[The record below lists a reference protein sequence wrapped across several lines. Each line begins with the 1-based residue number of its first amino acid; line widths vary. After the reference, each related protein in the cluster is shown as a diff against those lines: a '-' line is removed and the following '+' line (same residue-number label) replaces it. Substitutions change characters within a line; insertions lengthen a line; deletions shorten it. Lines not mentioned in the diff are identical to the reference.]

1 VTPDPP
7 FHRRL
12 AGRLGLLLL
21 LLLALQS
28 SITGLALHA
37 WLKARDLSRHKLEL
51 REQAR
56 LLVPT
61 LQDSLAYW
69 AGQGPA
75 PARQAALR
83 HHMRRS
89 LGEPLAMS
97 LVWVDPAGNLA
108 AAGFLERD
116 PRLSDLVELTVSG
129 LSDAA
134 LESWAAKQG
143 LALVARD
150 LPTGRLLLAGESR
163 SRFWTAGG
171 PLLLV
176 AILAGSAAIAGLAAW
191 RLARPLL
198 GRFHTFSQAFTA
210 LGEGGFAHRLEDRHR
225 DELGLLA
232 AEFNQ
237 MAARVESL
245 TEDLARSD
253 RRRRQLL
260 SEVSHELGAPLT
272 TLTGRLDLLLARP
285 ELDPAV
291 KDSLRLCLQQARRL
305 DLLVSDLLDL
315 ARLDDAGLRLR
326 RDRVDLRDV
335 VDQEV
340 AAVELACLDRGIQLD
355 WPRPAQPLPVAG
367 DEARLAQILR
377 NLLRNAVQQL
387 AGWTEGERSLSVRL
401 EHQGE
406 RLILAVGDSGPGI
419 SPEDLAQLFDRYH
432 RPHNSRGEGSGL
444 GLCISRRLAELHGGT
459 LDGTSPG
466 LGKGATFTLELPAL
480 PVHGPETDPQ

>member
-1 VTPDPP
+1 MNTPPP
-7 FHRRL
+7 VHRRL

-28 SITGLALHA
+28 TITGLALHT

-51 REQAR
+51 REQAS
-56 LLVPT
+56 LLIPT
-61 LQDSLAYW
+61 LQDSLAIW
-69 AGQGPA
+69 AGQGPG

-89 LGEPLAMS
+89 LGEPKAMS

-116 PRLSDLVELTVSG
+116 PRLSELLDLAVSG
-129 LSDAA
+129 MSDAT
-134 LESWAAKQG
+134 LEGWASRHG

-150 LPTGRLLLAGESR
+150 LPTGRLLLAGES
-163 SRFWTAGG
+163 SGRFWTAGG
-171 PLLLV
+171 PALLA

-191 RLARPLL
+191 WLARPLL
-198 GRFHTFSQAFTA
+198 RRFHTFSLAFTA
-210 LGEGGFAHRLEDRHR
+210 LGEGGFAHRLEDSRQ

-232 AEFNQ
+232 TEFNQ
-237 MAARVESL
+237 MAARVEGL
-245 TEDLARSD
+245 TEELARSD

-272 TLTGRLDLLLARP
+272 TLTGRLDLLLARTD
-285 ELDPAV
+285 LDPGAR
-291 KDSLRLCLQQARRL
+291 DSLRLCLQQARRL

-326 RDRVDLRDV
+326 RDQVDLRDV

-340 AAVELACLDRGIQLD
+340 AAVELACLDRDILLD
-355 WPRPAQPLPVAG
+355 WIRPSQPLLVAG

-377 NLLRNAVQQL
+377 NLLRNSVQQL
-387 AGWTEGERSLSVRL
+387 AGWTEGERHVAVRL
-401 EHQGE
+401 GQESE
-406 RLILAVGDSGPGI
+406 RVVLEVCDSGPGI
-419 SPEDLAQLFDRYH
+419 RPEDLAQLFDRYH
-432 RPHNSRGEGSGL
+432 RPHTSRGEGSGL
-444 GLCISRRLAELHGGT
+444 GLCVSRRLAELHDGT
-459 LDGTSPG
+459 LVGDSAG
-466 LGKGATFTLELPAL
+466 LGRGATFTLDLPAA
-480 PVHGPETDPQ
+480 PA